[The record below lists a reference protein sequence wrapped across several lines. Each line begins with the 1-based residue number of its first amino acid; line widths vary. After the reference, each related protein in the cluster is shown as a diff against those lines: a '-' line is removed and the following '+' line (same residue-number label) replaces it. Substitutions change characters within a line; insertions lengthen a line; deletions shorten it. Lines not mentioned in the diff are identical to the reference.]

1 MGNKGGY
8 ILGTSL
14 AKDKTQIISDLLFMD
29 FVSVAIRV
37 VGEVPNFL
45 YLAIDLSMWFY
56 SWLDRTATAV
66 QV

>member
-14 AKDKTQIISDLLFMD
+14 AKDKTQIISDLLLFMD

-37 VGEVPNFL
+37 VGEVTNFL
-45 YLAIDLSMWFY
+45 HLAIDSIDLSM
-56 SWLDRTATAV
+56 
-66 QV
+66 

>member
-45 YLAIDLSMWFY
+45 YLAIDLSM
-56 SWLDRTATAV
+56 
-66 QV
+66 